1 MAFSFFGRKGS
12 TNKGNDSDKSEA
24 VAKKNPEPTKP
35 LSFDEAL
42 ARQIQAKAES
52 AALSPPTPVET
63 NPTPKDEIVFERA
76 QVKEEKVA
84 SVEVEP
90 APAPAPAPV
99 AAPVTTPILV
109 KEALSNVPA
118 PVPQPSAAESDPQAP
133 AQEQQQQQQQTPV
146 QVPLVAAT
154 REDVIAAYKIFL
166 DRLPE
171 SEEVITPRIGI
182 ARERILSSFMTS
194 KYFLSRPKN
203 IQLLLLTAIQIE
215 QKASS

>member
-1 MAFSFFGRKGS
+1 MAFNFFGFKGS
-12 TNKGNDSDKSEA
+12 SEKENDP
-24 VAKKNPEPTKP
+24 KKTEPLSSKAAEPTKP

-63 NPTPKDEIVFERA
+63 TPTPKDEIVFERA
-76 QVKEEKVA
+76 QVTEEKVA

-90 APAPAPAPV
+90 APASVPAAVAVPA
-99 AAPVTTPILV
+99 TTPTLV
-109 KEALSNVPA
+109 KEPPSNVPA
-118 PVPQPSAAESDPQAP
+118 NVPQPAAAEGVPQALS
-133 AQEQQQQQQQTPV
+133 QEQQQTPV

-215 QKASS
+215 QKASI

>member
-1 MAFSFFGRKGS
+1 MAMAFNFFGFKS
-12 TNKGNDSDKSEA
+12 SPDKDNESKKSELSSE
-24 VAKKNPEPTKP
+24 KIPETAKP

-42 ARQIQAKAES
+42 ARQLQSKAEI
-52 AALSPPTPVET
+52 AALSEPLQVEPHT
-63 NPTPKDEIVFERA
+63 QPKPLPEPEPKDEIIFEKAPAR
-76 QVKEEKVA
+76 EEKITN
-84 SVEVEP
+84 VE
-90 APAPAPAPV
+90 
-99 AAPVTTPILV
+99 AAPSPATATTPV
-109 KEALSNVPA
+109 TEMASDTPSPSSQVPT
-118 PVPQPSAAESDPQAP
+118 S
-133 AQEQQQQQQQTPV
+133 EQQDGPA
-146 QVPLVAAT
+146 QVPLVPAT

-215 QKASS
+215 QKANL

>member
-1 MAFSFFGRKGS
+1 MAFNFFGFKGS
-12 TNKGNDSDKSEA
+12 SEKENDP
-24 VAKKNPEPTKP
+24 KKTEPLSSKAAEPTKP

-63 NPTPKDEIVFERA
+63 TPTPKDEIVFERA
-76 QVKEEKVA
+76 QVTEEKVA

-90 APAPAPAPV
+90 APASVPAAV
-99 AAPVTTPILV
+99 AVSVTTPTLV
-109 KEALSNVPA
+109 KEPPSNVPA
-118 PVPQPSAAESDPQAP
+118 TVPQPAAAEGVPQAP
-133 AQEQQQQQQQTPV
+133 GQERQQTPV

-171 SEEVITPRIGI
+171 SEEVITPRSGI

-215 QKASS
+215 QKASI

>member
-1 MAFSFFGRKGS
+1 MAFNFFGFKGS
-12 TNKGNDSDKSEA
+12 SEKENDP
-24 VAKKNPEPTKP
+24 KKTEPLSSKAAEPTKP

-63 NPTPKDEIVFERA
+63 TPTPKDEIVFERA
-76 QVKEEKVA
+76 QVTEEKVA

-90 APAPAPAPV
+90 APASVPAAV
-99 AAPVTTPILV
+99 AVSVTTPTLV
-109 KEALSNVPA
+109 KEPPSNVPA
-118 PVPQPSAAESDPQAP
+118 TVPQPAAAEGVPQAP
-133 AQEQQQQQQQTPV
+133 SQEQQQTPV

-215 QKASS
+215 QKAST